1 MESIEETLIGGFP
14 LKKRCRILT
23 AGGLGVS
30 PSIKKVPQDW
40 GIRGLIEKS
49 SNDDAPALIYMNK
62 ITA

>member
-1 MESIEETLIGGFP
+1 MTIGIALHNETSEKEVQDDSCRGSGGVP
-14 LKKRCRILT
+14 QH
-23 AGGLGVS
+23 
-30 PSIKKVPQDW
+30 KKVPQDW

>member
-1 MESIEETLIGGFP
+1 MRP
-14 LKKRCRILT
+14 LKKRCWILT